1 LSRFSEFSAF
11 LGWFSTAQILAA
23 LSWQYDRILLG
34 YFISKAGLGQYT
46 MASDLSVLPTQS
58 LIGPAMQPLVAAF
71 ARINDDRERVR
82 SAYLKAS
89 SFTMMLAAPTSI
101 GMSLTSDLIVDVLLG
116 AKWIEAAVYLQ
127 WLALSVV
134 LSAFYQP
141 LHSLSI
147 ATNRTNLVFRL
158 TLVEL
163 VSRVVL
169 VPAGY
174 YFYSVMGVIAARVAV
189 SLIMFVLSL
198 LTARHLIGVRI
209 ASVLGN
215 LWKVGAACAAMA
227 LSVLLLRYGLA
238 GRDLNTFIE
247 LGVIAGFGVVAYVG
261 ALSALGVRFKGLQ
274 PVG

>member
-1 LSRFSEFSAF
+1 
-11 LGWFSTAQILAA
+11 
-23 LSWQYDRILLG
+23 
-34 YFISKAGLGQYT
+34 
-46 MASDLSVLPTQS
+46 
-58 LIGPAMQPLVAAF
+58 
-71 ARINDDRERVR
+71 
-82 SAYLKAS
+82 
-89 SFTMMLAAPTSI
+89 
-101 GMSLTSDLIVDVLLG
+101 
-116 AKWIEAAVYLQ
+116 
-127 WLALSVV
+127 
-134 LSAFYQP
+134 
-141 LHSLSI
+141 
-147 ATNRTNLVFRL
+147 L